1 MTAPVSIGLS
11 LQHLLAALSRQ
22 SCVHLTEVDTDLRQT
37 SYLLVQ
43 AIEKLGNSFMGIHQA
58 LASQHA
64 LIDAMRDGEVLTPAL
79 RVQFSQLQ
87 QQAATHVNSAVTGL
101 QFQDMTSQLI
111 GRVAGHAG
119 ALRDLFEN
127 IAARAALL
135 PGASGT
141 ADVQVLLD
149 GLSRTLDENGEA
161 QMEVARKTVAQT
173 HMESGDIELF

>member
-1 MTAPVSIGLS
+1 MTAPASIGSS
-11 LQHLLAALSRQ
+11 LQRFLAALSRQ
-22 SCVHLTEVDTDLRQT
+22 GEVHLTEVDTDLNQT
-37 SYLLVQ
+37 GYLLLQ

-64 LIDAMRDGEVLTPAL
+64 LIDAMRDGELLTPAL
-79 RVQFSQLQ
+79 RGQFSRLQ
-87 QQAATHVNSAVTGL
+87 EQAAMHVNSAVTGL

-119 ALRDLFEN
+119 ALRAVLDN
-127 IAARAALL
+127 VSAQAALL
-135 PGASGT
+135 PVASDE

-149 GLSRTLDENGEA
+149 ALNQTLDENGEA
-161 QMEVARKTVAQT
+161 QKEVVRKTVAQT